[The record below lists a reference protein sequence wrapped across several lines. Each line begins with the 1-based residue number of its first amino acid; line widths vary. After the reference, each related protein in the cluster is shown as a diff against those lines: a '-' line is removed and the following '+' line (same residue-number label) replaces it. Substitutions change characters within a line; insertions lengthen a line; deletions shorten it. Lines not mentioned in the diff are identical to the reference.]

1 MPTNHLIH
9 ETSPYLL
16 QHAHNPVDWYPWG
29 DEALNRAKKEDKPI
43 LVSIGYAAC
52 HWCHVME
59 RESFEDERTAALMN
73 ESFIN
78 IKIDREERPDLDHI
92 YMDAVQAMTGSGGWP
107 LNVFLTPDGKPFYG
121 GTYFPPVKAFNR
133 ASWTEVLQ
141 GVSTAFK
148 ERRGEIDSQAANMTQ
163 HLEQSNSFGRQ
174 AANHSEELFTWER
187 IHEAADQIMKAADT
201 EEGGFGK
208 APKFPQTFT
217 IQFLMNYHYV
227 VNQVKA
233 SGNSDS
239 PDSNQDRDQDR
250 HADGGALEQALLSL
264 DKMIQG
270 GIYDQLGGGFAR
282 YSTDAEWLAP
292 HFEKMLYDNALLL
305 LVVGDALQ
313 LTGKERYREVI
324 DETMQF
330 IEREMMHPSKGFY
343 SALDADS
350 EGVEGKFYVWQK
362 REVEAILSSASS
374 LMDEKAISLFCDY
387 YDVTNNGNWE
397 GENILRVRQNAESFS
412 KENNIALDELK
423 TLLGKGCTALMKQ
436 RDKRVRPL
444 LDDKIILG
452 WNALMNSACSK
463 SFAATGNGKYRELAV
478 ANMNFLLSGF
488 RAGED
493 GEMYHTWKNDISKY
507 PAFLDDYAFLIR
519 ALLDLYEVTADQQWL
534 SEASKITGYVLTHFG
549 EVETGLFYFTND
561 HQRDVII
568 RKKEIYDGAV
578 PSGNSVMAY
587 ILYRLSFFYEK
598 KEWRERS
605 YQMLT
610 SMGRVVTRYPTSF
623 GVWNCLLTEM
633 LSGTKEIAIVG
644 KNALELHVEL
654 LKEFIPHRV
663 IMASIKG
670 NNAFPLIGDKVATD
684 PASIYLCK
692 DFSCLKPVNTLKDL
706 MSLINNGGRDN

>member
-1 MPTNHLIH
+1 MFLQMHTNHLIH

-29 DEALNRAKKEDKPI
+29 EEALDRAKKENKPI

-59 RESFEDERTAALMN
+59 RESFEDEKTAALMN
-73 ESFIN
+73 EAFIN

-107 LNVFLTPDGKPFYG
+107 LNVFLTPDGMPFYG

-133 ASWTEVLQ
+133 ASWTDTLQ

-148 ERRGEIDSQAANMTQ
+148 ERRDEIEAQAENLTQ
-163 HLEQSNSFGRQ
+163 HLHQANAFGQ
-174 AANHSEELFTWER
+174 TQNVHQDEIFSWER
-187 IHEAADQIMKAADT
+187 VHEAAEQMMKQADT

-217 IQFLMNYHYV
+217 IQFLLNYHYA
-227 VNQVKA
+227 VNPGSNRDQVPMHDQPGAA
-233 SGNSDS
+233 SG
-239 PDSNQDRDQDR
+239 
-250 HADGGALEQALLSL
+250 ALQQALLSL

-270 GIYDQLGGGFAR
+270 GIYDQVGGGFSR

-305 LVVGDALQ
+305 MVLADAFQ

-324 DETMQF
+324 NETLEF
-330 IEREMMHPSKGFY
+330 IERELLHPSKGFY

-362 REVEAILSSASS
+362 REVETILSSASD
-374 LMDEKAISLFCDY
+374 LMDDKAVSLFCKY
-387 YDVTNNGNWE
+387 YDISNNGNWE
-397 GENILRVRQNAESFS
+397 GENILRV
-412 KENNIALDELK
+412 KENPEKFAANNNISLNELK
-423 TLLGKGCTALMKQ
+423 ALLGKGRKALMKE
-436 RDKRVRPL
+436 RSTRVRPL

-452 WNALMNSACSK
+452 WNALMNSACSR
-463 SFAATGNGKYRELAV
+463 SFAATGNEKYRQLAV
-478 ANMNFLLSGF
+478 TNMEFLLSTF
-488 RAGED
+488 RSGED
-493 GEMYHTWKNDISKY
+493 GEMYHTWKNDRARY

-519 ALLDLYEVTADQQWL
+519 ALLDLYEITADQKWAG
-534 SEASKITGYVLTHFG
+534 EANKITGYVLAHFG
-549 EVETGLFYFTND
+549 EGETGFFYFTND
-561 HQRDVII
+561 HQQDVII
-568 RKKEIYDGAV
+568 RKKEVYDGAV

-587 ILYRLSFFYEK
+587 ILYRLSFVYDK

-605 YQMLT
+605 YRMVT
-610 SMGRVVTRYPTSF
+610 SMGKTVTKYPTSF
-623 GVWNCLLTEM
+623 GIWNALLLEI
-633 LSGTKEIAIVG
+633 LAGTREIAIVG
-644 KNALELHVEL
+644 KNALELHGEL

-663 IMASIKG
+663 IMASIAAD
-670 NNAFPLIGDKVATD
+670 NTFPLMRDKAATD

-706 MSLINNGGRDN
+706 MSLINNGTRDI